1 MTNRRCA
8 AEAGLRFKLS
18 KEDEANIRFDIALTP
33 DSHGFY
39 VYFAEV
45 F

>member
-1 MTNRRCA
+1 MTHGRCA
-8 AEAGLRFKLS
+8 AGAGLRFKLS